1 MASIQGIYIALLGRP
16 ADPAGLASWEAITD
30 GGKDTSNMIAA
41 LTGTAEYQ
49 ALYEGKESPEI
60 IAAIYLNLFGRE
72 PDAAGLAYF
81 VDGLNAGTFTL
92 DTIAVAIFDGAAA
105 HPGSADLAYI
115 QNKEIAAN
123 LFTTYLSEHPDANAA
138 YNFTT
143 HPDQLVDAKTYL
155 ANVTSNP
162 STIPTTA
169 TIEHQVQVVLDA
181 NEALPPS
188 EGGGPVDPG
197 NGGGGGGNQPPVLFH
212 LTGTDADDN
221 TTGPGAHWVTDRS
234 ALAGIHSVTTGLG
247 TTVDPVLAFTLTPAA
262 DTSFTGYQGAK
273 FAPAS
278 GEWDATHG
286 SEVSYQFY
294 VDSSWGGDG
303 VADRSGVWI
312 QMQNDA
318 SSLDSG
324 GRFSIA
330 EYLDA
335 DAITAARAS
344 GEVIEADF
352 TGGFRFWSSAN
363 GWEGHINT
371 SATGWVDLN
380 FEFGTTAHTWT
391 VNGVEYSTTGSA
403 NEVTQIDGVFVQSRA
418 NGADTTFHYDDI
430 QLTGTSLTQVA
441 EAA

>member
-16 ADPAGLASWEAITD
+16 ADPAGLAFWEAETK
-30 GGKDTSNMIAA
+30 GGADTSDMIAR
-41 LTGTAEYQ
+41 LTGTDEYQ

-60 IAAIYLNLFGRE
+60 ITAIYLNLFGRE

-81 VDGLNAGTFTL
+81 VDRLAAGTLTL
-92 DTIAVAIFDGAAA
+92 DKIAVAIFDGAAA
-105 HPGSADLAYI
+105 HPASADLAYI
-115 QNKEIAAN
+115 QNKEAAAN
-123 LFTTYLSEHPDANAA
+123 LFTDYLSTHPEANAA
-138 YNFTT
+138 YNIGL
-143 HPDQLVDAKTYL
+143 HPDVLVDAKTYL
-155 ANVTSNP
+155 ANVTADAT
-162 STIPTTA
+162 TIPTAA
-169 TIEHQVQVVLDA
+169 TIEHLVQVVVDA

-188 EGGGPVDPG
+188 EGGAPVTPPTD
-197 NGGGGGGNQPPVLFH
+197 GGGGTPTPVLFH

-247 TTVDPVLAFTLTPAA
+247 TTADPVLAFTLTPAA
-262 DTSFTGYQGAK
+262 DTAFTGYQGAK

-278 GEWDATHG
+278 GDWDATHG

-303 VADRSGVWI
+303 IAERSGVWI

-318 SSLDSG
+318 NSLDSG

-335 DAITAARAS
+335 DAITAAIAS
-344 GEVIEADF
+344 GETIEAGF
-352 TGGFRFWSSAN
+352 TGGFRFWNSET

-371 SATGWVDLN
+371 TATGWVDLN
-380 FEFGTTAHTWT
+380 FEFGTAVHTWT
-391 VNGVEYSTTGSA
+391 VGGQSYGSVGSA
-403 NEVTQIDGVFVQSRA
+403 DEVTQIDGVYVQSRA